1 MAGTDPGRI
10 PRLRNGAA
18 VRDAAPLHSRS
29 YRGSILRVCLEARA
43 PAASATQRGR
53 SAVCRSAAETQSRLE
68 HKGTRR
74 RRADGEN
81 RALSEQRRQGK
92 FQPFRKLFG
101 KRKKKVSE
109 SSFEEAKLRD
119 NQPNGDVCNGLSS
132 EEEETHQHLSV
143 IVAEEAVT
151 GQTMSQDNV
160 SDKVRNLQRQIA
172 QSIRFGPKPAPLRES
187 EGAAGSSDEE
197 EALRSPVQVLAQVE
211 AEPAQS
217 EGDQGGVSQPVQAA
231 AGSGTPVKSPRS
243 RRALPPG
250 GTIESINLD
259 AIPASV
265 SRLDNTA
272 ARHKLSVKP
281 KNQRVSRKH
290 RRLTQDVQDVSFPE
304 ALQEEPES
312 QADREN
318 AIRPHKQE
326 EPWSP
331 QQPVDKLPQ
340 ESKKQRMQE
349 EGQRGLTDL
358 EEKKQREEEEKKRQE
373 EERER
378 QMMEEER
385 ERQRKE
391 EEEREN
397 QRREEEER
405 ERLRREEEERER
417 QRKEEEE
424 EERERQRKEEEERE
438 RQRREED
445 EKRRQEVERQRI
457 WELEDQRQ
465 QEEEKQREE
474 EERKQQEKEEEE
486 ERRMREQEELRREA
500 EKRKEEQEREAERRA
515 GAEEGTDP
523 GEQQRRAEE
532 LRWREMEER
541 QRPFSFK
548 VSSGEKQI
556 LFQKVNLTPVTPFSQ
571 QGSAAY
577 TKEPKASAAGGAD
590 SPALASSLYVPHTAI
605 LVTGAQLCGAAV
617 NLNQIKDPACKSLL
631 GLAEDKKAMAI
642 QPVKSS
648 TKTSPERRSGTG
660 KTKSLNECSADQASA
675 AVLAEWASIRS
686 KIFKGAEAGKFQ
698 EKDIWQQS
706 RPTSEDLNQKPFS
719 HTNLRKTMSAN
730 AKFSITPAR
739 RKFPDANR
747 PSEGL
752 RWGDQVEAWAEPPSP
767 GSQPTGGKAQTH
779 SAKAVRIADATEGC
793 VFAKDL
799 PSFLVPS
806 PPPGSPKARPLSEA
820 LNPAESEGSSP
831 ESKEDT
837 EQKQTGEEKPSP
849 FGVKLRRTNY
859 SLRFHSEPTEKRK
872 KRYSAGDS
880 FDGVPVPLTPA
891 DSDASV
897 FSGPTSPLRDSGRKP
912 PQRTPARV
920 QPAGPLIPA
929 SCSDSEKLSS
939 RPPLYQKP
947 SVAPKPPTATPPPSP
962 LSRMGRGGPS
972 DSAVERDPGETEEH
986 SVKNAPQDQHSR
998 QEEAEI
1004 REKRS
1009 FFPSINIPWRE
1020 KGDRRA
1026 ELRREKPSLQS
1037 RHSLDSVRM
1046 QEKETGPLGRG
1057 QEKEA
1062 GPMWITLALQKQKG
1076 FRDQQLS
1083 REERRHM
1090 REVKLAEKQA
1100 KDRESSML
1108 TSPTDTQ
1115 DNSTSSATPKL
1126 PPQQQARP
1134 DTLLTRFERR
1144 EQLRKA
1150 NTLPNSITV
1159 EIADSTSPSAK
1170 EVTKRFPASDS
1181 VQVSTEPAWLA
1192 LAKRKAKAWSDCPQI
1207 IK

>member
-1 MAGTDPGRI
+1 
-10 PRLRNGAA
+10 
-18 VRDAAPLHSRS
+18 
-29 YRGSILRVCLEARA
+29 
-43 PAASATQRGR
+43 
-53 SAVCRSAAETQSRLE
+53 
-68 HKGTRR
+68 
-74 RRADGEN
+74 
-81 RALSEQRRQGK
+81 
-92 FQPFRKLFG
+92 
-101 KRKKKVSE
+101 
-109 SSFEEAKLRD
+109 
-119 NQPNGDVCNGLSS
+119 
-132 EEEETHQHLSV
+132 
-143 IVAEEAVT
+143 
-151 GQTMSQDNV
+151 MSQDNV
-160 SDKVRNLQRQIA
+160 SDKVRNLQ
-172 QSIRFGPKPAPLRES
+172 SIRFGPKSAPLRES

-197 EALRSPVQVLAQVE
+197 EVPRSPLQVLAQVE

-217 EGDQGGVSQPVQAA
+217 EGDEGGVSQPMQAA

-243 RRALPPG
+243 RRALPPA

-290 RRLTQDVQDVSFPE
+290 RRLTQDLQDLSLPE

-318 AIRPHKQE
+318 ATSPCNQE

-340 ESKKQRMQE
+340 ESKKQRLQE
-349 EGQRGLTDL
+349 EEQRRLTDL

-378 QMMEEER
+378 QMMEEEERERQRREEEERERKRREEEERERQRREEEERERQRREAEER

-391 EEEREN
+391 EEERER
-397 QRREEEER
+397 QRKEEEER
-405 ERLRREEEERER
+405 ERKRREEEERER
-417 QRKEEEE
+417 QRIEE

-438 RQRREED
+438 RQRKEEEERERKGREED
-445 EKRRQEVERQRI
+445 EKRRQEVEQQRI
-457 WELEDQRQ
+457 WELEEERQ
-465 QEEEKQREE
+465 QEEEKQRDE

-486 ERRMREQEELRREA
+486 ERRMQEQEELKREA
-500 EKRKEEQEREAERRA
+500 EKRRKQQEEQEREAERRA
-515 GAEEGTDP
+515 GAKEGTDP

-556 LFQKVNLTPVTPFSQ
+556 LFQKVNLTPVTPLGQ

-577 TKEPKASAAGGAD
+577 TKEPKASVAGGAD

-642 QPVKSS
+642 QPIKSS

-660 KTKSLNECSADQASA
+660 KTKSLNERSADQASA

-686 KIFKGAEAGKFQ
+686 KIFKGADVGKFQ
-698 EKDIWQQS
+698 EKDSWQQS

-752 RWGDQVEAWAEPPSP
+752 LWGDQVEVRAELPSP
-767 GSQPTGGKAQTH
+767 GSQPTGGKAQIR

-806 PPPGSPKARPLSEA
+806 PPPGSPKARSLSEA
-820 LNPAESEGSSP
+820 LTPAESERSSP
-831 ESKEDT
+831 ESREDT

-880 FDGVPVPLTPA
+880 FDGVPVPLTPVDP

-897 FSGPTSPLRDSGRKP
+897 FSGPASPLRDSGRKP
-912 PQRTPARV
+912 PQSTPARA
-920 QPAGPLIPA
+920 QPTGPLIPA

-972 DSAVERDPGETEEH
+972 DSAAERGPGETEEH
-986 SVKNAPQDQHSR
+986 RVKSAPQDQHSR
-998 QEEAEI
+998 QEEGEI

-1037 RHSLDSVRM
+1037 RHSLDSARV

-1057 QEKEA
+1057 QEKEV

-1115 DNSTSSATPKL
+1115 GSSTSSAAPKL

-1134 DTLLTRFERR
+1134 DTLLARFERR

-1150 NTLPNSITV
+1150 NTLPNSVTV

-1181 VQVSTEPAWLA
+1181 AQVSTEPAWLA